1 MNNDLASKSL
11 EEIRFAVVDTETTG
25 LSGTDDYV
33 LQLGVVVTRADG
45 TIEDQYETFVRR
57 NFWKPG
63 RLGAFKVHGITRR
76 NLWRGISP
84 NEMLERLNN
93 YLSTTIFVAHNA
105 KFDIA
110 FLTSE
115 ATRAKTTINLNGP
128 LDTLKLSRALDPKR
142 SLSHRLKDVTAR
154 YDVVVDRPHDA
165 LADALG
171 TALVLPHL
179 LRAHNITTVEQLKTH
194 FGA

>member
-1 MNNDLASKSL
+1 MINALTNKSL
-11 EEIRFAVVDTETTG
+11 EDIRFAVVDTETTG

-33 LQLGVVVTRADG
+33 LQLGVVISRSDG
-45 TIEDQYETFVRR
+45 TIEEQYETFVRR

-63 RLGAFKVHGITRR
+63 RLGAFKVHGITRG
-76 NLWRGISP
+76 NLRRGIAP
-84 NEMLERLNN
+84 IEMLERLNS
-93 YLSTTIFVAHNA
+93 YLVNTVFVAHNA

-110 FLTSE
+110 FLNGEANRVKTSI
-115 ATRAKTTINLNGP
+115 KLNGP

-142 SLSHRLKDVTAR
+142 SLSHRLGDVTAR
-154 YDVVVDRPHDA
+154 YNVVVTRPHDA

-179 LRAHNITTVEQLKTH
+179 LRSHNITTAEQLATH

>member
-1 MNNDLASKSL
+1 MINALANKSL
-11 EEIRFAVVDTETTG
+11 EDIRFAVVDTETTG

-33 LQLGVVVTRADG
+33 LQLGIVISRSDG
-45 TIEDQYETFVRR
+45 TIEEQYETFVRR

-63 RLGAFKVHGITRR
+63 RLGAFKVHGITRG
-76 NLWRGISP
+76 NLRRGIAP
-84 NEMLERLNN
+84 IEMLERLNS
-93 YLSTTIFVAHNA
+93 YLVNTVFVAHNA

-110 FLTSE
+110 FLTGE
-115 ATRAKTTINLNGP
+115 ANRAKTSIKLNGP

-142 SLSHRLKDVTAR
+142 SLSHRLGDVTAR
-154 YDVVVDRPHDA
+154 YNVVVTRPHDA

-179 LRAHNITTVEQLKTH
+179 LRSHNITTAEQLATH
-194 FGA
+194 FEA

>member
-1 MNNDLASKSL
+1 MINDLANKSL

-33 LQLGVVVTRADG
+33 LQLGVVISQADG
-45 TIEDQYETFVRR
+45 TIDEQYETFVRR

-63 RLGAFKVHGITRR
+63 RLGAFKVHGITRG
-76 NLWRGISP
+76 NLRRGITP
-84 NEMLERLNN
+84 IEMLERLNS
-93 YLSTTIFVAHNA
+93 YLVNTVFVAHNA

-110 FLTSE
+110 FLTGE
-115 ATRAKTTINLNGP
+115 ANRAKTTIKLNGP
-128 LDTLKLSRALDPKR
+128 LDTLKLSRSLDPKR
-142 SLSHRLKDVTAR
+142 SLSHRLRDVTAR
-154 YDVVVDRPHDA
+154 YNVVVTRPHDA

-179 LRAHNITTVEQLKTH
+179 LRSHNITTAEQLATH

>member
-1 MNNDLASKSL
+1 MNNDLAGKSL

-33 LQLGVVVTRADG
+33 LQLGVVVARADG

-115 ATRAKTTINLNGP
+115 ATRAKTAINLNGP

-154 YDVVVDRPHDA
+154 YNVVVDRPHDA

>member
-1 MNNDLASKSL
+1 MINALANKSL
-11 EEIRFAVVDTETTG
+11 EDIRFAVVDTETTG

-33 LQLGVVVTRADG
+33 LQLGVVISRSDG
-45 TIEDQYETFVRR
+45 TIDEQYETFVKR

-63 RLGAFKVHGITRR
+63 RLGAFKVHGITRG
-76 NLWRGISP
+76 NLRRGIAP
-84 NEMLERLNN
+84 IEMLERLNS
-93 YLSTTIFVAHNA
+93 YLVNTVFVAHNA

-110 FLTSE
+110 FLTGE
-115 ATRAKTTINLNGP
+115 ANRAKTSIKLNGP

-142 SLSHRLKDVTAR
+142 SLSHRLGDVTAR
-154 YDVVVDRPHDA
+154 YNVVVTRPHDA

-179 LRAHNITTVEQLKTH
+179 LRSHNITTAEQLATH

>member
-1 MNNDLASKSL
+1 MNNELASKSL
-11 EEIRFAVVDTETTG
+11 EEIRFAVVDTDTTG

-33 LQLGVVVTRADG
+33 LQLGVVVARANG

-84 NEMLERLNN
+84 NEMLERLNK
-93 YLSTTIFVAHNA
+93 YLSMTIFVAHNA

-154 YDVVVDRPHDA
+154 YNVVVDRPHDA

>member
-1 MNNDLASKSL
+1 MINALANKSL
-11 EEIRFAVVDTETTG
+11 EDIRFAVVDTETTG

-33 LQLGVVVTRADG
+33 LQLGVVISRSDG
-45 TIEDQYETFVRR
+45 TIEEQYETFVRR

-63 RLGAFKVHGITRR
+63 RLGAFKVHGITRG
-76 NLWRGISP
+76 NLRRGIAP
-84 NEMLERLNN
+84 IEMLERLNS
-93 YLSTTIFVAHNA
+93 YLVNTVFVAHNA

-110 FLTSE
+110 FLTGE
-115 ATRAKTTINLNGP
+115 ANRAKTSIKLNGP

-142 SLSHRLKDVTAR
+142 SLSHRLGDVTAR
-154 YDVVVDRPHDA
+154 YNVVVTRPHDA

-179 LRAHNITTVEQLKTH
+179 LRSHNITTAEQLANH

>member
-1 MNNDLASKSL
+1 MINDLANKSL

-33 LQLGVVVTRADG
+33 LQLGVVISQADG
-45 TIEDQYETFVRR
+45 TIDEQYETFVRR

-63 RLGAFKVHGITRR
+63 RLGAFKVHGITRG
-76 NLWRGISP
+76 NLRRGIAP
-84 NEMLERLNN
+84 IEMLERLNS
-93 YLSTTIFVAHNA
+93 YLVNTVFVAHNA

-110 FLTSE
+110 FLTGE
-115 ATRAKTTINLNGP
+115 ANRAKTTIKLNGP

-142 SLSHRLKDVTAR
+142 SLSHRLRDVTAR
-154 YDVVVDRPHDA
+154 YNVVVTRPHDA

-179 LRAHNITTVEQLKTH
+179 LRSHNITTAEQLATH

>member
-154 YDVVVDRPHDA
+154 YNVVVDRPHDA

>member
-1 MNNDLASKSL
+1 MINDLANKSL

-33 LQLGVVVTRADG
+33 LQLGVVIARSDG

-84 NEMLERLNN
+84 NEMLERLND

-115 ATRAKTTINLNGP
+115 ATRANTSINLNGP

-154 YDVVVDRPHDA
+154 YNIVVARPHDA

-179 LRAHNITTVEQLKTH
+179 LRAHNITTAEQLKTH

>member
-1 MNNDLASKSL
+1 MNNDLAGKSL

-33 LQLGVVVTRADG
+33 LQLGVVVARADG

-154 YDVVVDRPHDA
+154 YNVVVDRPHDA

>member
-1 MNNDLASKSL
+1 MINDLANKSL

-33 LQLGVVVTRADG
+33 LQLGVVIARSDG

-84 NEMLERLNN
+84 NEMLERLND

-115 ATRAKTTINLNGP
+115 ATRANTSINLNGP

-154 YDVVVDRPHDA
+154 YNVVVARPHDA

-179 LRAHNITTVEQLKTH
+179 LRAHNITTAEQLKTH

>member
-1 MNNDLASKSL
+1 MINELANKSL

-33 LQLGVVVTRADG
+33 LQLGVVISRSDG
-45 TIEDQYETFVRR
+45 TIDEQYETFVRR

-63 RLGAFKVHGITRR
+63 RLGAFKVHGITRG
-76 NLWRGISP
+76 NLRRGIAP
-84 NEMLERLNN
+84 IEMLERLNS
-93 YLSTTIFVAHNA
+93 YLTNTIFVAHNA

-110 FLTSE
+110 FLTGE
-115 ATRAKTTINLNGP
+115 ANRAKTTIKLNGP

-142 SLSHRLKDVTAR
+142 SLSHRLRDVTAR
-154 YDVVVDRPHDA
+154 YNVVVTRPHDA

-179 LRAHNITTVEQLKTH
+179 LRSHNITTAEQLATH

>member
-33 LQLGVVVTRADG
+33 LQLGVVVARADG

-93 YLSTTIFVAHNA
+93 YLSTAIFVAHNA

-154 YDVVVDRPHDA
+154 YNVVVDRPHDA

>member
-1 MNNDLASKSL
+1 MINDLANKSL

-33 LQLGVVVTRADG
+33 LQLGVVISRSDG
-45 TIEDQYETFVRR
+45 TIDEQYETFVRR

-63 RLGAFKVHGITRR
+63 RLGAFKIHGITRG
-76 NLWRGISP
+76 NLRRGIAP
-84 NEMLERLNN
+84 IEMLERLNS
-93 YLSTTIFVAHNA
+93 YLTNTIFVAHNA

-110 FLTSE
+110 FLTGE
-115 ATRAKTTINLNGP
+115 ANRAKTTIKLNGP

-142 SLSHRLKDVTAR
+142 SLSHRLRDVTAR
-154 YDVVVDRPHDA
+154 YNVVVTRPHDA

-179 LRAHNITTVEQLKTH
+179 LRSHNITTAEQLATH

>member
-1 MNNDLASKSL
+1 MINDLANKSL

-33 LQLGVVVTRADG
+33 LQLGVVISRSDG
-45 TIEDQYETFVRR
+45 TIDEQYETFVRR

-63 RLGAFKVHGITRR
+63 RLGAFKVHGITRG
-76 NLWRGISP
+76 NLRRGIAP
-84 NEMLERLNN
+84 IEMLERLNS
-93 YLSTTIFVAHNA
+93 YLVNTVFVAHNA

-110 FLTSE
+110 FLTGE
-115 ATRAKTTINLNGP
+115 ANRAKTTIKLNGP

-142 SLSHRLKDVTAR
+142 SLSHRLRDVTAR
-154 YDVVVDRPHDA
+154 YNVVVTRPHDA

-179 LRAHNITTVEQLKTH
+179 LRSHNITTAEQLATH

>member
-1 MNNDLASKSL
+1 MINDLANKSL

-33 LQLGVVVTRADG
+33 LQLGVVVARSDG

-84 NEMLERLNN
+84 NEMLERLND

-115 ATRAKTTINLNGP
+115 ATRANTSINLNGP

-154 YDVVVDRPHDA
+154 YNVVVARPHDA

>member
-1 MNNDLASKSL
+1 MINALANKSL

-25 LSGTDDYV
+25 LSGKDDYV
-33 LQLGVVVTRADG
+33 LQLGVVISRSDG
-45 TIEDQYETFVRR
+45 TIEEQYETFVRR

-63 RLGAFKVHGITRR
+63 RLGAFKIHGITRR
-76 NLWRGISP
+76 NLRLGIAPS
-84 NEMLERLNN
+84 EMLERLNS
-93 YLSTTIFVAHNA
+93 YLTNTIFVAHNA

-110 FLTSE
+110 FLTGE
-115 ATRAKTTINLNGP
+115 ANRAKTTIKLNGP

-142 SLSHRLKDVTAR
+142 SQSHRLRDVTAR
-154 YDVVVDRPHDA
+154 YNVAVSRPHDA

-179 LRAHNITTVEQLKTH
+179 LRSHNITTAEQLVTH

>member
-1 MNNDLASKSL
+1 MFNVLTISSL
-11 EEIRFAVVDTETTG
+11 EDVRFAVVDTETTG
-25 LSGTDDYV
+25 LSGTKDYV
-33 LQLGVVVTRADG
+33 LQLGVVISRADG
-45 TIEDQYETFVRR
+45 TIEEQYETFVKR

-63 RLGAFKVHGITRR
+63 RLGAYKVHGITRR
-76 NLWRGISP
+76 DLRRGIAP
-84 NEMLERLNN
+84 GEMLERLNG
-93 YLSTTIFVAHNA
+93 YLASTVFVAHNA

-110 FLTSE
+110 FLNGE
-115 ATRAKTTINLNGP
+115 ASRAKMAISPNGP

-154 YDVVVDRPHDA
+154 YNVVVTRPHDA

-179 LRAHNITTVEQLKTH
+179 LREHKITTVEQLATH

>member
-1 MNNDLASKSL
+1 MINDLANKSL

-33 LQLGVVVTRADG
+33 LQLGVVISRSDG
-45 TIEDQYETFVRR
+45 TIDEQYETFVRR

-63 RLGAFKVHGITRR
+63 RLGAFKVHGITRG
-76 NLWRGISP
+76 NLRRGIAP
-84 NEMLERLNN
+84 IEMLERLNS
-93 YLSTTIFVAHNA
+93 YLVNTVFVAHNA

-110 FLTSE
+110 FLTGE
-115 ATRAKTTINLNGP
+115 ANRAKTTIKLNGP
-128 LDTLKLSRALDPKR
+128 LDTLKLSRSLDPKR
-142 SLSHRLKDVTAR
+142 SLSHRLRDVTAR
-154 YDVVVDRPHDA
+154 YNVVVTRPHDA

-179 LRAHNITTVEQLKTH
+179 LRSHNITTAEQLATH

>member
-1 MNNDLASKSL
+1 MINELANKSL

-33 LQLGVVVTRADG
+33 LQLGVVISQADG
-45 TIEDQYETFVRR
+45 TIDEQYETFVRR

-63 RLGAFKVHGITRR
+63 RLGAFKVHGITRG
-76 NLWRGISP
+76 NLRRGITP
-84 NEMLERLNN
+84 IEMLERLNS
-93 YLSTTIFVAHNA
+93 YLVNTVFVAHNA

-110 FLTSE
+110 FLTGE
-115 ATRAKTTINLNGP
+115 ANRAKTTIKLNGP

-142 SLSHRLKDVTAR
+142 SLSHRLRDVTAR
-154 YDVVVDRPHDA
+154 YNVVVTRPHDA

-179 LRAHNITTVEQLKTH
+179 LRSHNITTAEQLATH

>member
-1 MNNDLASKSL
+1 MINDLANKSL

-33 LQLGVVVTRADG
+33 LQLGVVISQADG
-45 TIEDQYETFVRR
+45 TIDEQYETFVRR

-63 RLGAFKVHGITRR
+63 RLGAFKIHGITRG
-76 NLWRGISP
+76 NLRRGIAP
-84 NEMLERLNN
+84 IEMLERLNS
-93 YLSTTIFVAHNA
+93 YLSNTIFVAHNA

-110 FLTSE
+110 FLTGE
-115 ATRAKTTINLNGP
+115 ANRAKTTIKLNGP

-142 SLSHRLKDVTAR
+142 SLSHRLRDVTAR
-154 YDVVVDRPHDA
+154 YNVVVTRPHDA

-179 LRAHNITTVEQLKTH
+179 LRSHNITTAEQLATH

>member
-1 MNNDLASKSL
+1 MINALANKSL
-11 EEIRFAVVDTETTG
+11 EDIRFAVVDTETTG

-33 LQLGVVVTRADG
+33 LQLGVVISRSDG
-45 TIEDQYETFVRR
+45 TIEEQYETFVRR

-63 RLGAFKVHGITRR
+63 RLGAFKVHGITRG
-76 NLWRGISP
+76 NLRRGIAP
-84 NEMLERLNN
+84 IEMLERLNS
-93 YLSTTIFVAHNA
+93 YLVNTVFVAHNA

-110 FLTSE
+110 LLTGE
-115 ATRAKTTINLNGP
+115 ANRAKTSIKLNGP
-128 LDTLKLSRALDPKR
+128 LDTLKLSRSLDPKR
-142 SLSHRLKDVTAR
+142 SLSHRLGDVTAR
-154 YDVVVDRPHDA
+154 YSVVVTRPHDA

-179 LRAHNITTVEQLKTH
+179 LRSHNITTAEQLATH

>member
-1 MNNDLASKSL
+1 MINALANKSL
-11 EEIRFAVVDTETTG
+11 EDIRFAVVDTETTC

-33 LQLGVVVTRADG
+33 LQLGVVISRSDG
-45 TIEDQYETFVRR
+45 TIEEQYETFVRR

-63 RLGAFKVHGITRR
+63 RLGAFKVHGITRG
-76 NLWRGISP
+76 NLRRGIAP
-84 NEMLERLNN
+84 IEMLERLNS
-93 YLSTTIFVAHNA
+93 YLVNTVFVAHNA

-110 FLTSE
+110 FLTGE
-115 ATRAKTTINLNGP
+115 ANRAKTSIKLNGP
-128 LDTLKLSRALDPKR
+128 LDTLKLSRSLDPKR
-142 SLSHRLKDVTAR
+142 SLSHRLGDVTAR
-154 YDVVVDRPHDA
+154 YNVVVTRPHDA

-179 LRAHNITTVEQLKTH
+179 LRSHNITTAEQLATH